1 MLTYAATTDAVRVSV
16 RPVWIEAQSDAL
28 ARRHAFA
35 YFVEVTNESDEP
47 VQLLRRHWTIR
58 HADGRTEHVEG
69 DGVVGV
75 QPVIAPGEA
84 HRYHSFC
91 LLTTPTGTMEGT
103 YLMERP
109 SGERL
114 RVVIPRFDLVAGLN

>member
-1 MLTYAATTDAVRVSV
+1 MLTYAATTDAVRVTV
-16 RPVWIEAQSDAL
+16 RPVWIEGQSDVL
-28 ARRHAFA
+28 ARRFAFA
-35 YFVEVTNESDEP
+35 YFVEVANESDEA

-58 HADGRTEHVEG
+58 HADGRTEEVEG
-69 DGVVGV
+69 EGVAGV
-75 QPVIAPGEA
+75 QPLIGPGEV

-91 LLTTPTGTMEGT
+91 LLATPTGSMEGT

-114 RVVIPRFDLVAGLN
+114 RVAIPRFDLVAGLN